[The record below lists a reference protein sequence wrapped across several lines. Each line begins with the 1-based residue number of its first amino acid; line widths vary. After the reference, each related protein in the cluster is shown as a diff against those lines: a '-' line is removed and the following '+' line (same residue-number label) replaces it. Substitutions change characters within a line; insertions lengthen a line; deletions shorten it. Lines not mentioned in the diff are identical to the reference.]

1 MKVGVEMEFWVI
13 DDGGRLA
20 DCRDLLVDDRVI
32 PEFVAPLI
40 EVVTPP
46 VGGVAELKDELR
58 DALTTVLAEAD
69 RRDKHLVPLGTPLS
83 AESMEIVSERGEVL
97 ELIFGENLEHAKNC
111 AGTHIHFDRGNVERQ
126 VNLLTALDP
135 ALALVASSPYYRGER
150 LANSSRAYVYRNR
163 EVHEFDF
170 HRDLWE
176 YMTDEDE
183 WNDRVAARYGEIR
196 EAAIERGVP
205 ASQFEEFFAPEDSV
219 LTPVRL
225 RRESPTV
232 EWRSPDT
239 ALPSQI
245 VRLVTD
251 MVGILR
257 QAERKRVEIGDPGI
271 DEDAIRIPEFGDLQG
286 IAGKAILH
294 GLESGAVIEYLETM
308 GFDPARYRP
317 ISGRISGPDRI
328 DAERAR
334 RVRREYAAALREDVR
349 NL

>member
-1 MKVGVEMEFWVI
+1 MNVGVEMEFWVI
-13 DDGGRLA
+13 DDAGRLA

-32 PEFVAPLI
+32 PEFVSPLI

-46 VGGVAELKDELR
+46 VGGVAELKAELR
-58 DALTTVLAEAD
+58 DVLSTVLAEAD
-69 RRDKHLVPLGTPLS
+69 RRDKHLVPLGTPLA
-83 AESMEIVSERGEVL
+83 AEEFEIISERGEVL

-111 AGTHIHFDRGNVERQ
+111 AGTHVHFDKGNVERQ

-150 LANSSRAYVYRNR
+150 LGASSRAYVYRNR
-163 EVHEFDF
+163 EDHQFDF

-183 WNDRVAARYGEIR
+183 WNDRVVARYREI
-196 EAAIERGVP
+196 EELAIERGVP
-205 ASQFEEFFAPEDSV
+205 AETFRGYFTPEDSV

-251 MVGILR
+251 VVGILR
-257 QAERKRVEIGDPGI
+257 QTDRKRVEVGDPGV
-271 DEDAIRIPEFGDLQG
+271 DEDAVRIPEFGDLQG
-286 IAGKAILH
+286 IAEKAIVH
-294 GLESGAVIEYLETM
+294 GLDSGAVVEYLETM

-317 ISGRISGPDRI
+317 ISGEIGGPDGI
-328 DAERAR
+328 DAARAR

-349 NL
+349 TL